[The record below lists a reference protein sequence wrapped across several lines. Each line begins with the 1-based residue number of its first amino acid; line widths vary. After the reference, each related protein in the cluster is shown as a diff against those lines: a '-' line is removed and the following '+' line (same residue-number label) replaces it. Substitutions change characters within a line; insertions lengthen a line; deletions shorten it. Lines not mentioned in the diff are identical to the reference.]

1 MKAHT
6 CSQEQF
12 LKDVK
17 DHKIDIIMDNGLYRH
32 INFSKGSYCYSF
44 NLVTW
49 PGHLCIEGDIGTY
62 VFTRIPDMFDF
73 FRDGN
78 SEELKINTRYWSE
91 KCETKGNIKEF
102 SVDSFRE
109 NVQEYIDEH
118 WDLDEFIELE
128 EDYIDESPDSV
139 VYTYTWTEKQKDDDY
154 SFRSIM
160 GFDKPESLKHGPF
173 GTKDE
178 AIEDLKATLQEELED
193 VIASADDHPVL
204 GYRAASEWKSEATGL
219 ELSDFWECSS
229 EVYTYHFI
237 WCLWAI
243 AWGIR
248 QYDEAKSASQEAN
261 QDGRG

>member
-1 MKAHT
+1 MNVYP

-17 DHKIDIIMDNGLYRH
+17 DHKIDIVLDQGLHRH
-32 INFSKGSYCYSF
+32 INFSRDGSYCYSF
-44 NLVTW
+44 SIVTW
-49 PGHLCIEGDIGTY
+49 PGYLCISGDMGAY
-62 VFTRIPDMFDF
+62 VFTRIDDMFGF
-73 FRDGN
+73 FKDEN

-91 KCETKGNIKEF
+91 KCETKGSIKEF

-109 NVQEYIDEH
+109 NVQEYIDEY
-118 WDLDEFIELE
+118 WDLNEFIDE
-128 EDYIDESPDSV
+128 EDAEDGSV
-139 VYTYTWTEKQKDDDY
+139 YSCQYTWTEKRKDDDY

-160 GFDKPESLKHGPF
+160 GFEKPETLKHGPF
-173 GTKDE
+173 STKDE
-178 AIEDLKATLQEELED
+178 AIEDLKETLQEELED
-193 VIASADDHPVL
+193 VIAAADDHPVL
-204 GYRAASEWKSEATGL
+204 GYREASEWKSETTGL

-248 QYDEAKSASQEAN
+248 QYDEAKSSQEAN